1 MNIALVTGAYK
12 GLGMEW
18 CKQLS
23 NTGYIV
29 ILTARTIENAKE
41 AALTLDATL
50 TKVIPKALEV
60 TVEAQINELA
70 GWVKAT
76 YGKLDVLINNAGI
89 NSGTRAKGDKELAQ
103 KNLSL
108 ESLEASEVLNML
120 HINAIAPILVTKHF
134 KDLLAKAELPKIIN
148 IGSWLGS
155 ISIKTT
161 GGNYSYAVS
170 KSALNMMTRAL
181 AFDLVKDNI
190 TTIVVNP
197 GWVQTD
203 MGGGKAALTTEQS
216 VKGLIENVLNKVT
229 LQDAG
234 KFLQWDGTEHV
245 W

>member
-1 MNIALVTGAYK
+1 MKIALVTGAYK
-12 GLGMEW
+12 GLGLEW

-23 NTGYIV
+23 NIGYTV
-29 ILTARTIENAKE
+29 ILTARDIEKAKE
-41 AALTLDATL
+41 AALIMDPTL

-60 TVEAQINELA
+60 TDEHQIRELVD
-70 GWVKAT
+70 WVNLT
-76 YGKLDVLINNAGI
+76 FGKLDVLINNAGI

-108 ESLEASEVLNML
+108 EILDATEVLNMF
-120 HINAIAPILVTKHF
+120 HINAIAPVLVAKYF
-134 KDLLAKAELPKIIN
+134 KGVLAKAEIPKIIN

-181 AFDLVKDNI
+181 AFDLVKENI
-190 TTIVVNP
+190 ITVVVNP

-216 VKGLIENVLNKVT
+216 VKGLLENVLHKIT
-229 LQDAG
+229 LQDNG
-234 KFLQWDGTEHV
+234 KFLQWDGSEHT